1 VVTFSFIDP
10 GFESLDSFKTHVD
23 AYLTLFMKLPK
34 VTLYYVATSDTNFER
49 ARKFFFSTFEKL
61 WNSDGPYGLLDYF
74 RTRRTWDAKNYGKL
88 TDRDLIF
95 LNEAKARFAGQ
106 GIEDLYRRWQ
116 AGEIHDQGVRTE
128 YPKFRTPLEVRFIS
142 STVNGQ
148 AALFERHPRQPLN
161 VAVKS
166 SEEACFPGDF
176 TSNVTPAW
184 R

>member
-1 VVTFSFIDP
+1 
-10 GFESLDSFKTHVD
+10 GFNAHLE
-23 AYLTLFMKLPK
+23 AYVPFFLNLPK
-34 VTLYYVATSDTNFER
+34 VILYYVAIRYTTFSR
-49 ARKFFFSTFEKL
+49 SQMFFFSTFEKL
-61 WNSDGPYGLLDYF
+61 WTPDGPNAFLDYF
-74 RTRRTWDAKNYGKL
+74 RTRRTCDAKNYGKL

-148 AALFERHPRQPLN
+148 AALFEI
-161 VAVKS
+161 
-166 SEEACFPGDF
+166 G
-176 TSNVTPAW
+176 
-184 R
+184 